1 MSLSEEVEGEAEFEG
16 RIAVCSYFVRERNA
30 LAVRAE
36 FGPVYM
42 DHYLHLMQH
51 SIQLEPAHDQMLK
64 DALAAI
70 TLHLTTKPWHEI
82 TAWTMNFQEP
92 LLNLFV
98 TGDSVRENV
107 TGRVFTEDVKESEGG
122 MFVSQ
127 VRSRQEETRQSIVR
141 ITGDDVFGAVES
153 FWRQSEQ
160 RPARFFRYSEED
172 IVFVSAQPQCDEEWL
187 EGLDE
192 RAIRELDDREE
203 LSLLETR
210 YYRFDCG
217 CTVERIYP
225 ALAPLDG
232 PALDDLFAGE
242 PSVPVTCPRC
252 AASFEVRREGLEAFL
267 AEAEAEAEAEAGEER
282 AG

>member
-1 MSLSEEVEGEAEFEG
+1 MSLRDEAEPEAAFEG

-30 LAVRAE
+30 LAVRAD

-51 SIQLEPAHDQMLK
+51 SIQMEPAHDQMLK

-98 TGDSVRENV
+98 TGDSVRENI
-107 TGRVFTEDVKESEGG
+107 TGRVFTEDVKESEAG

-127 VRSRQEETRQSIVR
+127 VRTRQEETRQSIVNLS
-141 ITGDDVFGAVES
+141 GDDVFGAVEL

-160 RPARFFRYSEED
+160 RPARFFRYGEED
-172 IVFVSAQPQCDEEWL
+172 IVFVSAQPQCDEAWL
-187 EGLDE
+187 EALDEVAIWNLDE
-192 RAIRELDDREE
+192 RED

-210 YYRFDCG
+210 YFRFDCG

-225 ALAPLDG
+225 ALAPLDDV
-232 PALDDLFAGE
+232 ALDDLFAGE
-242 PSVPVTCPRC
+242 ASVPVTCPRC
-252 AASFEVRREGLEAFL
+252 RASFDVKRAGLEAFL
-267 AEAEAEAEAEAGEER
+267 SEGKTGKER
-282 AG
+282 GK

>member
-1 MSLSEEVEGEAEFEG
+1 VSSSEEEEETEYEG
-16 RIAVCSYFVRERNA
+16 RIAVRSYFVRQRNA

-36 FGPVYM
+36 FGPLYM

-51 SIQLEPAHDQMLK
+51 SIHLEPEHDQMLK

-70 TLHLTTKPWHEI
+70 TLHLTSKPWHEI

-107 TGRVFTEDVKESEGG
+107 AGRIFTEDVKESRAG

-127 VRSRQEETRQSIVR
+127 VRSRQADTQQSIVK
-141 ITGDDVFGAVES
+141 ITGDGVFEAVEK
-153 FWRQSEQ
+153 FWLQSEQ
-160 RPARFFRYSEED
+160 RSARFFRYSEED

-187 EGLDE
+187 ENLDE
-192 RAIRELDDREE
+192 GWMQEMDEREE

-210 YYRFDCG
+210 YYRYDCG

-225 ALAPLDG
+225 ALAPLDEA
-232 PALDDLFAGE
+232 ALDDLFAGE
-242 PSVPVTCPRC
+242 ASVSVTCPRC
-252 AASFEVRREGLEAFL
+252 GAAFEVPRAGLETYL
-267 AEAEAEAEAEAGEER
+267 SEGEVEG
-282 AG
+282 ASE